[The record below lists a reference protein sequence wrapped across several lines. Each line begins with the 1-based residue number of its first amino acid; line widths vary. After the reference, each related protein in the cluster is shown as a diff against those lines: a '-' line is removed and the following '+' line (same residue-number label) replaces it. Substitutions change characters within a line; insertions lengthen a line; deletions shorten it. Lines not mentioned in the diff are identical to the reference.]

1 MRTLA
6 MRLFW
11 DAILG
16 LVFLA
21 EGGRLLLTKILWK
34 AKLKLLVV
42 EVKNGGQSV
51 GVPEWNARSRE
62 LGEWPG

>member
-1 MRTLA
+1 MCVRTLA

-16 LVFLA
+16 SVFFA
-21 EGGRLLLTKILWK
+21 GGSGLLIKILLE

-42 EVKNGGQSV
+42 EG
-51 GVPEWNARSRE
+51 PRI
-62 LGEWPG
+62 